1 MKASNNYLALR
12 NTEGKYYIN
21 GNWRIDFPNDY
32 EAAGTVAHY
41 ERTTKGGGKRARL
54 LSMFAPEQIR
64 MLGPTNEPL
73 YVVVSKVQKSYK
85 KLASETL

>member
-41 ERTTKGGGKRARL
+41 ERNIKGGGKRARL

-73 YVVVSKVQKSYK
+73 FVVVSMNTIY
-85 KLASETL
+85 